1 MLTFACRV
9 CVCACVLFACVRAS
23 RTQESL
29 ELLAKEKHDMKLKLE
44 RVLKLVKAVP
54 QQRDAMA
61 RD

>member
-1 MLTFACRV
+1 M
-9 CVCACVLFACVRAS
+9 
-23 RTQESL
+23 QESL